1 MVLVTISHT
10 LMSSALETD
19 ASSGFRVQ
27 PYTLGLTTSEWA
39 LTKHIPIRDP
49 NIPQGNVTPKNHFTS
64 RASQRHVAPRKNPQ
78 ELSVT
83 AVRHVT
89 TSVSKGHF
97 LNMLSHP
104 EPYGVLHV
112 LVCVVG
118 GVVPFYAFRP
128 HMARWAIISMMPR
141 HAIID
146 AYQSV
151 IDIGRRA

>member
-1 MVLVTISHT
+1 MVLVTIAHT
-10 LMSSALETD
+10 LQSSALKTV
-19 ASSGFRVQ
+19 AASGFRVQ

-49 NIPQGNVTPKNHFTS
+49 NVMQGNVTPKNHFTS
-64 RASQRHVAPRKNPQ
+64 RASQRHVAPREPTGAFCDCGTSRYHKC
-78 ELSVT
+78 LSRT
-83 AVRHVT
+83 L
-89 TSVSKGHF
+89 F
-97 LNMLSHP
+97 NMLSHP

-118 GVVPFYAFRP
+118 RGCPFYAFRP

-146 AYQSV
+146 ASQSV
-151 IDIGRRA
+151 DDIARRA

>member
-49 NIPQGNVTPKNHFTS
+49 NIVQGNVTPKNHFTS

-89 TSVSKGHF
+89 TSVSQGHF
-97 LNMLSHP
+97 LTCSPTRNPMEFCML
-104 EPYGVLHV
+104 LCA
-112 LVCVVG
+112 LWG
-118 GVVPFYAFRP
+118 GVVPFMRFGPTWRGGP
-128 HMARWAIISMMPR
+128 S
-141 HAIID
+141 
-146 AYQSV
+146 SV
-151 IDIGRRA
+151 QCLAMLL